1 MKKLFKF
8 RYPKLTLL
16 ALSIAAAYFL
26 FSLDVVREFMN
37 SLGVAGYVGVF
48 IAGFLFSFGFTTP
61 FAIGALIT
69 MQPQNIFLYS
79 LIGGFG
85 GMLADLV
92 IFGMI
97 RFSFMDEFKKF
108 IKIKSARKIS
118 SLKPT
123 LSKKI
128 KYYLLYVFAG
138 IVIASPFPD
147 EVGVSMLAGLG
158 HIKPTSLIFISFIL
172 HTLGVF
178 VILNL

>member
-1 MKKLFKF
+1 MHHFH
-8 RYPKLTLL
+8 YPKITLL
-16 ALSIAAAYFL
+16 IILIISAYYIFRNPYVDS
-26 FSLDVVREFMN
+26 FVASLN
-37 SLGVAGYVGVF
+37 NWNYIGVL
-48 IAGFLFSFGFTTP
+48 IAGMLFAFGFTAP
-61 FAIGALIT
+61 FAIGFFIILNPENLFLAGIIGGLGALIS
-69 MQPQNIFLYS
+69 NFLI
-79 LIGGFG
+79 LKF
-85 GMLADLV
+85 
-92 IFGMI
+92 I